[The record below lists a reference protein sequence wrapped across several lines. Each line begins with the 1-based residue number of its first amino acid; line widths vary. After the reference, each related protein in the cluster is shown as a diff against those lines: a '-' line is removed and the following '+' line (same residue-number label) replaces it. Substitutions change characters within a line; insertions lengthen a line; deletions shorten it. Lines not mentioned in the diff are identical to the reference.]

1 MRYTPLFEPRTKID
15 PIFVISSPN
24 ALFTG
29 RIEKRRAAL
38 GYTGLHM
45 CMEVI
50 YMFDAEIGGWLRSRW
65 LSPAQMRVP
74 PVPSIW
80 GPGMEAPLHP
90 NLPIGVFSKSM
101 KGQRVRYQQTEDF
114 HSPGLQQFP
123 ASAIPVDGGGEGAF

>member
-1 MRYTPLFEPRTKID
+1 MM
-15 PIFVISSPN
+15 SSN
-24 ALFTG
+24 
-29 RIEKRRAAL
+29 K
-38 GYTGLHM
+38 
-45 CMEVI
+45 
-50 YMFDAEIGGWLRSRW
+50 LRVPPVPSLW
-65 LSPAQMRVP
+65 GPGMRVP